1 MAKAAAEGIRYQ
13 PGGILATT
21 TTVTIFI
28 DMFIGVWTFILGYN
42 LDQLHRQKGPD
53 KVKPSRVPLPNLRL
67 TNLGDVGAG
76 KNEPR
81 LNFIWQ

>member
-28 DMFIGVWTFILGYN
+28 DIFIGVWTFILGYN
-42 LDQLHRQKGPD
+42 LDQLHRQKGRIRSGSAEFRCP
-53 KVKPSRVPLPNLRL
+53 
-67 TNLGDVGAG
+67 
-76 KNEPR
+76 
-81 LNFIWQ
+81 I